1 MGEPN
6 KIVTFSSRHI
16 YYQGQPMRMITMRDV
31 SKVIQYEKLKVN
43 SELTDMLTATISHDM
58 RTPLNAII
66 TVSKNIMHD
75 L

>member
-1 MGEPN
+1 
-6 KIVTFSSRHI
+6 
-16 YYQGQPMRMITMRDV
+16 MRMITMRDV

-66 TVSKNIMHD
+66 TVSKNIIHD